1 MLIMGL
7 KPRGWYVPYPCN
19 LCYIPNNPCSTGGEK
34 DGVISVVQETVIN
47 CRERKKAIGCE
58 ERK

>member
-1 MLIMGL
+1 MGL